1 MAEAFEDSTKLA
13 EDWLTY
19 RTDQSTLDP
28 NLGFVELFYQ
38 TCSAALVH
46 LWRSHFRSTIRGSHR
61 NTLKKDV
68 ANIDLWEENF
78 PIGHLDTILGRS
90 QPLKLNVIENLKGI
104 GNVLRPYFA
113 IYDSSTHAGNGRDVA
128 QDLGQELVTQLEK
141 AVIIL
146 DEAASDSSSDDDSSD
161 NSSESSESEYNR
173 FGRLHCYVNCLMEL
187 VPVIERNISRLKKEE
202 QSQHVPLQSEFR
214 LSQDAQPF
222 AMRIRDRF
230 LSASTL
236 LVERL
241 AEANLE
247 RSIRIRENE
256 VDDEVLDALTL
267 FKPDSQF
274 CDSAIGT
281 SLAPTSRYA
290 ATTASHTSFLSVT
303 GDEGKGRPRVPP
315 LPVVGG
321 TFRCYYCGDYVSMPN
336 RIYWKM
342 HVYSDLES
350 YLCTH
355 EDCRDSFKTFRSRKS
370 WMDHEYIAHF
380 SQFLW
385 RCCTCNYTAYAEREF
400 IDHLVKVHSLD
411 IAGSLLKTTVSRA
424 EERVL
429 KPQFKDH
436 KCALCLE
443 SGWKSKKEY
452 ATHVGRHLEEV
463 SLACLPIEEE
473 EVSDVDSNADRWT
486 NATNGSGHEA
496 EIIDETSEDDY
507 ALAYPKLGREIFG
520 VSHPSKRT
528 PSKGSKSLSLEN
540 LPSSI
545 QQFQFKCKE
554 PGCKARFK
562 RQEHLRRHMKSHSK
576 EKPQVCWVPG
586 CHRAFPRSDSL
597 NAHYTKTHSKRGGRN
612 RYVATLDENSSDYNP
627 EYRGPLTPDGR
638 PIWGS
643 KLEDPNPDCGNLS
656 VEGQLPVAEP
666 ETYEI
671 PVGKNLLNTAKPPVS
686 PGGGP

>member
-1 MAEAFEDSTKLA
+1 MAEAFQDSTKLA

-128 QDLGQELVTQLEK
+128 QDLGQELETQLEK

-146 DEAASDSSSDDDSSD
+146 DKAASDSSSDDDSFD

-202 QSQHVPLQSEFR
+202 QSQHVPLRSEFL
-214 LSQDAQPF
+214 LSQSAQPF
-222 AMRIRDRF
+222 ALRIRDRF
-230 LSASTL
+230 RSASTL

-256 VDDEVLDALTL
+256 VDDEVVDALTL
-267 FKPDSQF
+267 FKPYSRF

-281 SLAPTSRYA
+281 SLAPTSCYA
-290 ATTASHTSFLSVT
+290 ATTASHTSFL
-303 GDEGKGRPRVPP
+303 
-315 LPVVGG
+315 
-321 TFRCYYCGDYVSMPN
+321 
-336 RIYWKM
+336 M

-380 SQFLW
+380 SQCIW
-385 RCCTCNYTAYAEREF
+385 RCCTCNYIAYAEREF
-400 IDHLVKVHSLD
+400 IDHLVKVHGLD
-411 IAGSLLKTTVSRA
+411 SAGSLLKTTVSRA

-443 SGWKSKKEY
+443 FGWKSQKEY
-452 ATHVGRHLEEV
+452 ATHVGRHLEEI

-486 NATNGSGHEA
+486 NATKGSEHEA
-496 EIIDETSEDDY
+496 EIIDEISEDDD
-507 ALAYPKLGREIFG
+507 ARAVLRSGPETFG
-520 VSHPSKRT
+520 VSHPSKHT
-528 PSKGSKSLSLEN
+528 PSKGSKSLSLET
-540 LPSSI
+540 LPSIIKQI
-545 QQFQFKCKE
+545 QFRCKE
-554 PGCKARFK
+554 PGCKGRFK

-576 EKPQVCWVPG
+576 EKPHVCWVPG
-586 CHRAFPRSDSL
+586 CHRAFSRSDNL

-612 RYVATLDENSSDYNP
+612 RYVATLDETSPDYNP

-638 PIWGS
+638 PICGS

-656 VEGQLPVAEP
+656 VEGQLPAAEP

-671 PVGKNLLNTAKPPVS
+671 PDGKNLLNTAKPPVS
-686 PGGGP
+686 PKGGA

>member
-68 ANIDLWEENF
+68 ANIDLWEEKF

-230 LSASTL
+230 ISASTL

-247 RSIRIRENE
+247 RSIRVRENE

-267 FKPDSQF
+267 FKPYSQF

-290 ATTASHTSFLSVT
+290 ATTASHTSFL
-303 GDEGKGRPRVPP
+303 
-315 LPVVGG
+315 
-321 TFRCYYCGDYVSMPN
+321 
-336 RIYWKM
+336 
-342 HVYSDLES
+342 
-350 YLCTH
+350 
-355 EDCRDSFKTFRSRKS
+355 
-370 WMDHEYIAHF
+370 
-380 SQFLW
+380 
-385 RCCTCNYTAYAEREF
+385 
-400 IDHLVKVHSLD
+400 
-411 IAGSLLKTTVSRA
+411 
-424 EERVL
+424 
-429 KPQFKDH
+429 
-436 KCALCLE
+436 
-443 SGWKSKKEY
+443 
-452 ATHVGRHLEEV
+452 
-463 SLACLPIEEE
+463 
-473 EVSDVDSNADRWT
+473 WT
-486 NATNGSGHEA
+486 NATKGSEHEA
-496 EIIDETSEDDY
+496 EIIDEISEDND
-507 ALAYPKLGREIFG
+507 AQAVLKSGPEIFG

-540 LPSSI
+540 LPPI
-545 QQFQFKCKE
+545 IKQFQFRCKE
-554 PGCKARFK
+554 PGCKAPFK
-562 RQEHLRRHMKSHSK
+562 RQEHLRRHMKTHSK
-576 EKPQVCWVPG
+576 EKPHVCWVPG
-586 CHRAFPRSDSL
+586 CHRAFGRSDSL

-627 EYRGPLTPDGR
+627 EYRGQLTPDGR
-638 PIWGS
+638 PICGS

-656 VEGQLPVAEP
+656 VEGHLPVAEP

-686 PGGGP
+686 PKGGP